1 MFKKRGEVKEYTGFF
16 GRYRALIATTTLIGT
31 IVGAGILAIP
41 YVVAKA
47 GFLYGAFLIISL
59 GIVLMFVNLFMGEVV
74 LRTKQQHQLTGYAE
88 KYLGKNG
95 KKIMAF
101 SLLFLIYGALT
112 AYLIGEGESLF
123 QIFKGIFECGLTE
136 QGDSLLWGFV
146 CSPLLY
152 SLLFFLVT
160 FIIIYQGV
168 KATGKAELFL
178 ISALLVIIALVG
190 IFSFDQIS
198 WSNFTG
204 TNWAYF
210 FLPYGVI
217 FFALHGTAAV
227 PELQEVLGKEKKQMK
242 KVIVWGS
249 VIPIILYIVFCFF
262 IIGIIGLQNFEL
274 LQPNERI
281 ATIALSFYSSPI
293 LGFLANMI
301 AVLAMFTSYLTLGI
315 ALLEVY
321 EYDYHLSKVK
331 AFFLVFSVPLLV
343 VFFNLTS
350 FITIIGMTGAIAGGL
365 DGILITLMYWKAK
378 QLGNRKP
385 EYSLNL
391 PRIVGLMVIV
401 FFSLGIAYQLWA
413 IFFKSL

>member
-1 MFKKRGEVKEYTGFF
+1 VFKKRGEVKEYTGFF
-16 GRYRALIATTTLIGT
+16 GRHKALIATTTLIGT

-47 GFLYGAFLIISL
+47 GFLYGAFLIIVL
-59 GIVLMFVNLFMGEVV
+59 GIVLMLVNLFMGEII

-123 QIFKGIFECGLTE
+123 HIFKVGN
-136 QGDSLLWGFV
+136 
-146 CSPLLY
+146 PLLY

-227 PELQEVLGKEKKQMK
+227 PELQEVLGREKKKMK
-242 KVIVWGS
+242 KVIIWGS
-249 VIPIILYIVFCFF
+249 VIPIILYIIFCFF
-262 IIGIIGLQNFEL
+262 IIGIIGVRNFEL

-281 ATIALSFYSSPI
+281 ATIALSFYSSSI

-321 EYDYHLSKVK
+321 EYDYRLSKAK
-331 AFFLVFSVPLLV
+331 AFFLVFSVPLLIV
-343 VFFNLTS
+343 LFNLTS

-378 QLGNRKP
+378 MLGDRKP

-391 PRIVGLMVIV
+391 PKVVGFLVII
-401 FFSLGIAYQLWA
+401 FFSLGIAYQLWSN
-413 IFFKSL
+413 FF